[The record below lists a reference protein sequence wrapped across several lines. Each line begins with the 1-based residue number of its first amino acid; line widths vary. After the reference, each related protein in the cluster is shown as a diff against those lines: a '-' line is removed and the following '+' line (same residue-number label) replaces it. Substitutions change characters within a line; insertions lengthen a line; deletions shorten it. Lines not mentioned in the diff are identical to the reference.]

1 MLGRLDQLVLA
12 DFAQELQRQNKFQGL
27 ETLKLILEE
36 LKAPFKDPRPPYE
49 PLQCVAPADRF
60 GSEERCAV

>member
-1 MLGRLDQLVLA
+1 VLA

-36 LKAPFKDPRPPYE
+36 LKAPFTDPRPPYE
-49 PLQCVAPADRF
+49 PLVCVGIVGRF
-60 GSEERCAV
+60 GLKEPAPF

>member
-1 MLGRLDQLVLA
+1 MLV
-12 DFAQELQRQNKFQGL
+12 DFAQELQRQSKWQSL

-49 PLQCVAPADRF
+49 PLQYAAPSQPMQWRAHAR
-60 GSEERCAV
+60 RPR